1 VIPEDLRS
9 DSWAL
14 MMFRYGHNAPSV
26 YADPSGMSASPVDQA
41 PWHALDTLVKVR
53 APVIA
58 VLLALVVLAS
68 GITGIDVAAP
78 IPGVGAGPAQVDTGD
93 RAGDRASI
101 LGPSSAARRP
111 GPPPTRAP

>member
-1 VIPEDLRS
+1 
-9 DSWAL
+9 

-41 PWHALDTLVKVR
+41 PWHPLDTLVKVR

-78 IPGVGAGPAQVDTGD
+78 IPRVGAGPAQVDTED
-93 RAGDRASI
+93 RAGDRGVHPRAVV
-101 LGPSSAARRP
+101 GRAAGP